1 MPMIIVRV
9 RGRLGNQLFQYAA
22 GRCLALE
29 RGTDLYLDLLH
40 FKHKTYDCHLGIFQT
55 RFEVASPLR
64 IGPLILT
71 ENMMV
76 VMEPALRLAPL
87 MRLNHRLV
95 DGLLQNA
102 PHLNPRRRRVNED
115 RTIIGYDAKA
125 WREIDPWR
133 GDLYLDGFWQ
143 SERCF
148 AKHAD
153 AMREDLRL
161 RGPLRDKVIKMRSTL
176 QGGDSVSVHIR
187 RGDYASQTGVT
198 NTLGC
203 CGVDY
208 YARAAARA
216 KTELGHPRFFV
227 FSDDIEWTKHNLD
240 FEAPTT
246 YVSGEFADFE
256 EMHLMSACQGHIIAN
271 STFSWW
277 AAWLDEKEDKF
288 VIGPERWAVSE
299 KLTALDNFPSAW
311 IKV

>member
-1 MPMIIVRV
+1 MIVVRV
-9 RGRLGNQLFQYAA
+9 RGRLGNQLFQYAV
-22 GRCLALE
+22 GRSLAME

-40 FKHKTYDCHLGIFQT
+40 FKHKTYGCQLDLFQT
-55 RFEVASPLR
+55 RFEVASPIR

-76 VMEPALRLAPL
+76 VMEPALRSAPL
-87 MRLNHRLV
+87 KRLNRRLV

-102 PHLNPRRRRVNED
+102 PRLNPRRRRVNED
-115 RTIIGYDAKA
+115 RTIIGYDAKS
-125 WREIDPWR
+125 WLEIDPWK

-153 AMREDLRL
+153 AIREDLRL
-161 RGPLRDKVIKMRSTL
+161 RDSLRDKVTKVRSTML
-176 QGGDSVSVHIR
+176 EGNSVSVHIR
-187 RGDYASQTGVT
+187 RGDYASQAGVT

-208 YARAAARA
+208 YARAVTRARA
-216 KTELGHPRFFV
+216 ELGHPRFFV
-227 FSDDIEWTKHNLD
+227 FSDDIEWAKRNLD

-246 YVSGEFADFE
+246 FVSGEFADFE
-256 EMHLMSACQGHIIAN
+256 EMHLMSACLGHIIAN

-277 AAWLDEKEDKF
+277 AAWLDDNDDKI

-299 KLTALDNFPSAW
+299 KLIAVDNFPSAW